1 MRMQRILIVVVVLI
15 VVWRILAS
23 IGHRL
28 AQREPGADS
37 FSRFSPEARRRRRQW
52 PQGSQGTVD
61 ELVECSVC
69 GTFVPAA
76 RALSD
81 GSSQVFCSQSCRDQ
95 VGAGSQD
102 AGR

>member
-1 MRMQRILIVVVVLI
+1 MQRILIIVVLLLI
-15 VVWRILAS
+15 AWRVLAAF
-23 IGHRL
+23 GRRL
-28 AQREPGADS
+28 ADQAPGADS

-52 PQGSQGTVD
+52 PQGEQGAVD

-81 GSSQVFCSQSCRDQ
+81 GSSRVFCSQSCRDQ